1 MVSGNAKIGV
11 PVVSMWRTKNEGLS
25 ALTGVSGVGTPNLA
39 SFAASFNGNTANYLS
54 RASGT
59 EFDHGGKFTIAAW
72 AKVPDVSG
80 VKVIAGRWQN
90 SAANR
95 DWFIKID
102 NNDFQALVYGAGGV
116 AFSTGEIA
124 NTVVANTWYF
134 LCLTFDDQ
142 LGASNEMTMFKTD
155 ENNSATET
163 DFTQRL
169 TNNGGGGAA
178 FGIGRVDGGA
188 TAFNGEIGPV
198 LYWHDLRIN
207 VSQFNWLANSGNGR
221 GFLEIDSSAD
231 VNNPGSTNLMYWGFH
246 EASGS
251 TRKDCGAGA
260 RTLTVN
266 GSVPRTAGH
275 VSEETC

>member
-1 MVSGNAKIGV
+1 MSTL
-11 PVVSMWRTKNEGLS
+11 RTKTEATTGLS
-25 ALTGVSGVGTPNLA
+25 SITGIGSANLSRYA
-39 SFAASFNGNTANYLS
+39 NSFDGNTANYLS

-72 AKVPDVSG
+72 VKVPNVSG
-80 VKVIAGRWQN
+80 IKVIAGRWQN

-95 DWFIKID
+95 DWFIKVD

-124 NTVVANTWYF
+124 NTIVANTWYF
-134 LCLTFDDQ
+134 LCLAFDDQ
-142 LGASNEMTMFKTD
+142 LGSSNEMTMFKTD
-155 ENNSATET
+155 ENNTATET

-178 FGIGRVDGGA
+178 FGIGRVEGGA

-207 VSQFNWLANSGNGR
+207 TAQFEWLANSGNGR
-221 GFLEIDSSAD
+221 GFSEINSSAD
-231 VNNPGSTNLMYWGFH
+231 ANNPGSTNLMYWQLH
-246 EASGS
+246 EPSGS
-251 TRKDCGAGA
+251 TRADCGSGGYD
-260 RTLTVN
+260 LTVN
-266 GSVPRTAGH
+266 GSVPRTTGH
-275 VSEETC
+275 VAEETC